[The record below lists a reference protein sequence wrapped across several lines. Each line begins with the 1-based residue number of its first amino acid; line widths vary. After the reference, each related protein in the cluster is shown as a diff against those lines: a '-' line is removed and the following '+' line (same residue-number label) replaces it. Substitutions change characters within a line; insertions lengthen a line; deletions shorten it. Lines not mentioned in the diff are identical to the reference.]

1 VLADGAGV
9 NALARFDRDVLAQS
23 GVTHVFVLE
32 GINDLGIGALFMD
45 GPRPTTAELIAG
57 HRQLITR
64 AHARGLKIFA
74 STLLPYE
81 GTTFPGYWTPEG
93 ESIRQAFNEWLRT
106 GKEYDAIVDFDAVI
120 RDPENP
126 TKMLPRFDSG
136 DHLHPSDAGYEAMAK
151 AFDLAL
157 LKEGFK

>member
-1 VLADGAGV
+1 VS
-9 NALARFDRDVLAQS
+9 ALARFDRDVLAQA

-45 GPRPTTAELIAG
+45 GPRPTAPELIAG
-57 HRQLITR
+57 HRQLIAR
-64 AHARGLKIFA
+64 ARARGLKIFA

-81 GTTFPGYWTPEG
+81 GTAFPGYWTPEG
-93 ESIRQAFNEWLRT
+93 EAIRQAFNQWLRSS
-106 GKEYDAIVDFDAVI
+106 KEHDGIVDFDAVI
-120 RDPENP
+120 RDPSQP

-136 DHLHPSDAGYEAMAK
+136 DHLHPSDAGYQAMAE

-157 LKEGFK
+157 LARD